1 MKLSSRGDYAVR
13 AVLELAEAGDD
24 AILSAADIEARAAV
38 PRNYLTKLLQEL
50 QRHRIV
56 RAMRGVN
63 GGFALGRPASEIT
76 VGEVI
81 RAMDGPL
88 APIACASLTV
98 HIPCPTS
105 RCQEE
110 EACVMRDMWL
120 EVRHAISNVVD
131 QTTFA
136 NLVHRRRARAGA
148 EPGSYAI

>member
-1 MKLSSRGDYAVR
+1 MR
-13 AVLELAEAGDD
+13 AVLELAELKDEGV
-24 AILSAADIEARAAV
+24 ISSVELEARAGV

-50 QRHRIV
+50 QRHQIV
-56 RAMRGVN
+56 RAVRGVN
-63 GGFALGRPASEIT
+63 GGFALARPADRIT

-98 HIPCPTS
+98 HIPCPTT

-120 EVRHAISNVVD
+120 EVRNAISEVVD
-131 QTTFA
+131 RTTFA
-136 NLVHRRRARAGA
+136 DLVNRRRARSA
-148 EPGSYAI
+148 EETGSYAI